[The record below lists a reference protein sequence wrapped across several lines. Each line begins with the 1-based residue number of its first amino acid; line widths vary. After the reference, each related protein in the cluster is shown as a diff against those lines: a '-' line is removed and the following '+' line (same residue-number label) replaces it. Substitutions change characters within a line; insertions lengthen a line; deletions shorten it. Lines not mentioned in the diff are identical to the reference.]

1 MAEDSDVVVVGGGSA
16 GCILAA
22 RLSEDPARRVTLLE
36 AGPPDTDPWIHVP
49 AGYARMLQRGRH
61 DWAFRTEAEEN
72 LGGRVVNWPRG
83 KVLGGSGSING
94 LVFLR
99 GSPHDYDRWAQ
110 SGARGWSWSDVLPTF
125 RAMESWEGEPGE
137 TRGKDGP
144 VPVSTPRR
152 LSEGALAFIAACRAA
167 GFPVHRDINDGQLE
181 GVAPI
186 QMNVRR
192 GRRVSTARAYLHP
205 ARGRSNLR
213 IVTGVHVLRL
223 LLRDGR
229 AEGVLARHADGREER
244 FAARAEVVLAAG
256 AIGSPALLLRSGIGD
271 GAALQ
276 TLGIEAALHRPEVG
290 RNLQDHLI
298 GRLAYRTRPAGTLNE
313 RAGTPLRQAAMALGY
328 AFHRS
333 GPMAVGATEATL
345 FARLTPG
352 AEEAEAQLQFIN
364 FSMAASGG
372 YRLAAHP
379 GVMINF
385 GQCRPDSRGELVLRS
400 ADPDDKPV
408 LRPNYLS
415 APRRRARHDG
425 GGAAQPPAR
434 PHRALQRP
442 GAGGGEPAA
451 RGRGRRGPDRARPSH
466 RRHRVPPLRHLPHG
480 LGRERGAGP
489 HAAAARRRG
498 AARRRRLG
506 VPAGAVGEHPAGGD
520 DARRAGGCHDPGG
533 VGGSN
538 RFFFEKKKQ
547 KTFARLA
554 RNAGRVRFHGSKSL
568 FASFSSEKEDS
579 CFLPYRAN
587 PRRPNPVPLR
597 ARGAEP
603 WPR

>member
-415 APRRRARHDG
+415 APGDVRAMTE
-425 GGAAQPPAR
+425 AA
-434 PHRALQRP
+434 LL
-442 GAGGGEPAA
+442 
-451 RGRGRRGPDRARPSH
+451 S
-466 RRHRVPPLRHLPHG
+466 
-480 LGRERGAGP
+480 
-489 HAAAARRRG
+489 
-498 AARRRRLG
+498 RRLG
-506 VPAGAVGEHPAGGD
+506 RTAPFSDLVQEEENPPREVEDAEALIEHVRRTGGTVYHPCGTCRMGSDENAVLDPTLRLRGVAGLRVADASAFPLVPSGNIQPAVMMLAERAAGMI
-520 DARRAGGCHDPGG
+520 RAG
-533 VGGSN
+533 
-538 RFFFEKKKQ
+538 
-547 KTFARLA
+547 
-554 RNAGRVRFHGSKSL
+554 
-568 FASFSSEKEDS
+568 
-579 CFLPYRAN
+579 
-587 PRRPNPVPLR
+587 
-597 ARGAEP
+597 
-603 WPR
+603 